1 MPIGM
6 KRFLFVFT
14 VLLLVFARSGM
25 GQESYR
31 IFIDPSSRITVN
43 GSTNV
48 NRFNFR
54 YTEEIT
60 IDKPVK
66 VNRID
71 RKLKLNG
78 GVIDLK
84 VSAFDSG
91 NGLMN
96 KDFRKM
102 LKEEENPFIQVELAS
117 INPTWKTAE
126 LWLEGKVEILIT
138 LNEITKKY
146 VVPCKIEN
154 PGSMLIYGKQ
164 TLQLIDFGL
173 EAPTRMM
180 GMVKVNELVEFDFS
194 LRFATDK

>member
-1 MPIGM
+1 MR
-6 KRFLFVFT
+6 KFLFALIGFI
-14 VLLLVFARSGM
+14 LVFVRMGI

-31 IFIDPSSRITVN
+31 IFIDPSSRITVD

-48 NRFNFR
+48 NRFTFR
-54 YTEEIT
+54 YTEQIT

-66 VNRID
+66 VDRID
-71 RKLKLNG
+71 RKLKLKG

-117 INPTWKTAE
+117 INPTWKTSE
-126 LWLEGKVEILIT
+126 LWLDGKVEILIT
-138 LNEITKKY
+138 LNSIARKY

-154 PGSMLIYGKQ
+154 PGSLLIYGKQ
-164 TLQLIDFGL
+164 TLQLADFNL

-180 GMVKVNELVEFDFS
+180 GMVKVNEQVEFDFA